1 MKHLLKAAVLAAAIA
16 IGAPVVQAA
25 VPAAAPIVQVA
36 GADTA
41 EAHFFQAAEARKYL
55 WGYYNHDHDVATKRN
70 ALERERDVDI
80 VDIVLI
86 QEGFHVNNSDHVV
99 RAAWRFVRACYPG
112 CGQDDFGST
121 AGFYDRSFTAT
132 LGANWL
138 VTDGPDI
145 PN

>member
-1 MKHLLKAAVLAAAIA
+1 MKKVISIIVAALAVAVLA
-16 IGAPVVQAA
+16 
-25 VPAAAPIVQVA
+25 PAAE
-36 GADTA
+36 A
-41 EAHFFQAAEARKYL
+41 EAHYFQTATAREYL
-55 WGYYNHDHDVATKRN
+55 WGYYNHDPDVQTKR
-70 ALERERDVDI
+70 AAIERERDVDI
-80 VDIVLI
+80 VDTRLI

-112 CGQDDFGST
+112 CGPDDFGST

-132 LGANWL
+132 LGANGL